1 MEVYST
7 EEQQAEAIKGFFRDN
22 GVALAVGVV
31 LGLGGL
37 YGWKAYNQ
45 HTIETTESLSDS
57 YTQLVENAGQ
67 EGSTLLTDADE
78 FIKTNGSSSYSVL
91 AAFVTAKE
99 AVEKDDLDK
108 AAEKLTWISVNS
120 KNTEFKAL
128 AFTRLARI
136 QLEQKQYDAALAT
149 LGNTL
154 PESSKATVAEL
165 KGDVYVAKNES
176 EQARSAYQAAV
187 DAGGLENNSLLQIK
201 LDNLA
206 VAALNVPVSEK

>member
-136 QLEQKQYDAALAT
+136 QLEQKQYDAALKT

-154 PESSKATVAEL
+154 PESFKATVAEL

>member
-45 HTIETTESLSDS
+45 HTIKTTESLSDS

-78 FIKTNGSSSYSVL
+78 FIKTNSNSSYSVL

-108 AAEKLTWISVNS
+108 AAEKLSWISVNS

-136 QLEQKQYDAALAT
+136 QLEQKQFDAALAT
-149 LGNTL
+149 LANTL
-154 PESSKATVAEL
+154 PESFKATVAEL
-165 KGDVYVAKNES
+165 KGDIYVAKNEN
-176 EQARSAYQAAV
+176 EQARNAYQAAV
-187 DAGGLENNSLLQIK
+187 DAGGLENNTLLQIK

-206 VAALNVPVSEK
+206 VTALNVPVSEK